1 MQDSWEKWQNP
12 GYKLYTRWG
21 WNVLVHQRVRKGSQ
35 KDGTRQ
41 RDTGW
46 TNLGQLIVNKCCSV
60 TRSCHRELKHARL
73 PCPSLSP
80 RICSNS
86 CQWSQWCYLTILSS
100 VAPFSSCLQS
110 LPALGSFPMSQL
122 FASGGQSTGASVSA
136 SVLPTNIQGWFPFGW
151 TGLSSV
157 QSKGHSRG
165 FSSITM
171 GKHQWM
177 ILKSYRQK
185 IGWWMQG
192 QGREN
197 SDLVF
202 NEKRVSVL

>member
-1 MQDSWEKWQNP
+1 MSNS
-12 GYKLYTRWG
+12 L
-21 WNVLVHQRVRKGSQ
+21 
-35 KDGTRQ
+35 
-41 RDTGW
+41 
-46 TNLGQLIVNKCCSV
+46 
-60 TRSCHRELKHARL
+60 ELHGLQCTRL
-73 PCPSLSP
+73 PCPSVFP
-80 RICSNS
+80 RVCTDS
-86 CQWSQWCYLTILSS
+86 CLLSQWCYLTILSS

-110 LPALGSFPMSQL
+110 LPALGSFPISQL
-122 FASGGQSTGASVSA
+122 FASGGQSIGASVSA
-136 SVLPTNIQGWFPFGW
+136 SVLPMNIQSWFPFRW
-151 TGLSSV
+151 TGLSSM
-157 QSKGHSRG
+157 QSKGHSTV
-165 FSSITM
+165 FSSITV